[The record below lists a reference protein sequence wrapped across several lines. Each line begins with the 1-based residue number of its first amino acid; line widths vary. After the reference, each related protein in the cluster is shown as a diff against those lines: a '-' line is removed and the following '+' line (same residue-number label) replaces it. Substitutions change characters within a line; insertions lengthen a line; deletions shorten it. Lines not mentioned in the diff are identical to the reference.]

1 MAVSST
7 DSSVRARS
15 DLVRRGQVLEYLTLA
30 SCGLEAVVSIVAG
43 LVAGSVALV
52 GFGADSVIE
61 VTSGAALLWR
71 LHHDADIATRRNAE
85 QTTLRIV
92 GGCFLALATYIV
104 FDSASSLV
112 RHEAPRRSIPGILV
126 ALFSA
131 ITMPILA
138 RAKRQVAR
146 GIDSAAMNADAT
158 QTQLCSY
165 LSAILLCGLLL
176 NAGFGWWWADPL
188 AALAM
193 VPLILREGRDAF
205 EGKSCRSCSGGCH

>member
-7 DSSVRARS
+7 DSSVRVRS
-15 DLVRRGQVLEYLTLA
+15 DLVRRGQVLEYLTFA

-43 LVAGSVALV
+43 LIAGSVALV

-71 LHHDADIATRRNAE
+71 LHHDADIGTRRNAE
-85 QTTLRIV
+85 QITLRIV
-92 GGCFLALATYIV
+92 GGCFLALAAYIV
-104 FDSASSLV
+104 FDSASSLI
-112 RHEAPRRSIPGILV
+112 RHDAPGRSIPGILV
-126 ALFSA
+126 ALFSV

-176 NAGFGWWWADPL
+176 NAGFGWWRADPL

-193 VPLILREGRDAF
+193 VPLILKEGRDALN
-205 EGKSCRSCSGGCH
+205 GKSCCSCSGGCH

>member
-15 DLVRRGQVLEYLTLA
+15 DLVRRGQVLEYVTLA
-30 SCGLEAVVSIVAG
+30 SCGLEAVVSIMAG
-43 LVAGSVALV
+43 LIAGSVALV

-61 VTSGAALLWR
+61 ATSGAALLWR
-71 LHHDADIATRRNAE
+71 LRHDADVGTRRNAE
-85 QTTLRIV
+85 QTALRIA
-92 GGCFLALATYIV
+92 GGCFLALAAYIV
-104 FDSASSLV
+104 FDSASSLI
-112 RHEAPRRSIPGILV
+112 RHEAPGRSIPGIFV
-126 ALFSA
+126 ALFSM
-131 ITMPILA
+131 ITMPILG
-138 RAKRQVAR
+138 RAKREVAR

-193 VPLILREGRDAF
+193 VPLILQARKRRI
-205 EGKSCRSCSGGCH
+205 EGKSCCSCSGGCH